1 MRACKIP
8 TQELPLRTFQILP
21 DPSRPDA
28 VDVNAW
34 RGDGATVLFAAA
46 RRGDAAV
53 LAALLL
59 AAADP
64 NCRAR
69 DGRRA
74 LQHGENQAVKA
85 RPWERWAKVRKDVK
99 VMVISWL
106 FYGIIHGI
114 YLW

>member
-1 MRACKIP
+1 MLLLCK
-8 TQELPLRTFQILP
+8 TLLFFAS
-21 DPSRPDA
+21 SRPDA

-34 RGDGATVLFAAA
+34 RGNGETVLFVAA
-46 RRGDAAV
+46 RQDDAAV

-74 LQHGENQAVKA
+74 LQHGENRAV
-85 RPWERWAKVRKDVK
+85 RVPWRWHMVGKV
-99 VMVISWL
+99 
-106 FYGIIHGI
+106 
-114 YLW
+114 